1 MPSPEMQRVA
11 VEKKRI
17 PEKREPRA
25 TLSLPSNQRYV
36 TEEGTEEDLPG
47 RIRGSDRG
55 KVDVPFHPKKKTAED
70 VGSAGL
76 GEDVVHPQG
85 VFPEIMVQDESEGRN
100 PEIVIQDS
108 SDQVLFGNLVCA
120 PPALCTTEN
129 EVDSLEGTVVSKGD
143 FKLLERKVDQQKAEM
158 DRLRAQNEMLI
169 EMLKKFEQHQEKSS
183 EAASG
188 VAAENKAS

>member
-1 MPSPEMQRVA
+1 MPFPERQRVA

-17 PEKREPRA
+17 PEKKGPGA

-36 TEEGTEEDLPG
+36 TEEGIEEDVPDM
-47 RIRGSDRG
+47 IRESDRG
-55 KVDVPFHPKKKTAED
+55 KMDVSFYPKKKTAEGM
-70 VGSAGL
+70 GSAGL

-108 SDQVLFGNLVCA
+108 SDQALFGNLGCA
-120 PPALCTTEN
+120 PPSLCTEK

-143 FKLLERKVDQQKAEM
+143 LKLLERKVDKQKAEM
-158 DRLRAQNEMLI
+158 DNQFDRLRAQNEMLI
-169 EMLKKFEQHQEKSS
+169 EMLKKLEQHQEKR
-183 EAASG
+183 
-188 VAAENKAS
+188 